1 MSVFPVLAFLY
12 CLLAYEAE
20 AGAKAKLSN
29 IVLGVFAFAFILMCI
44 SRSIPWLV
52 NCGEIGLSFVCVIKG
67 LERSVY
73 PARSI
78 MKSRGTRLCVIVIGI
93 LTTSLP
99 LLEEM
104 KSRGVFGQANED
116 RLGLCCVGG
125 KHGTGTSCGDVV
137 MTDLCEKI
145 KTACDCMYGEGTFE
159 KAQVEQTETDFAHC
173 FRISLPGGT
182 NFIINAMK
190 KDGTMFSFV
199 ESNHPRDVQGEK

>member
-1 MSVFPVLAFLY
+1 MVGELWRNWTVFCMCHKRTREK
-12 CLLAYEAE
+12 CLSIEIYHEI
-20 AGAKAKLSN
+20 AGHAA
-29 IVLGVFAFAFILMCI
+29 
-44 SRSIPWLV
+44 
-52 NCGEIGLSFVCVIKG
+52 
-67 LERSVY
+67 
-73 PARSI
+73 
-78 MKSRGTRLCVIVIGI
+78 I

-99 LLEEM
+99 LLDEM

-182 NFIINAMK
+182 NFIIKAMK
-190 KDGTMFSFV
+190 KD
-199 ESNHPRDVQGEK
+199 E